1 MVLVEFHTRFKE
13 SYFGVEKTAEWIIS
27 LLKLWDEEHLSIW
40 RYVYR
45 EKPDFWFHLLADNLE
60 IKYPEVVKFLHSI
73 GVRPHFTCPG
83 HSSTNGLAERAIQ
96 TIDLKERTYRIK
108 QSLPEDF
115 WALSWQTANHLSNVV
130 IWQYHG
136 RYHVDPYTDYYGR
149 AWDYSLLQE
158 PLSKCFTTIRDRL
171 KTEEVQKS
179 VMGIFAGYGKDTNA
193 YSVYIPETNTITT
206 SGDVHFPREDSYGDL
221 LVDPEEHEVLDP
233 EGSTGGV
240 DGRAE
245 ADLERMAEADLER
258 RANAD
263 PLLSAN
269 FDATRGEPH
278 ILGVDTNGKI
288 TDFNLWFPCAAKCME
303 NF

>member
-1 MVLVEFHTRFKE
+1 
-13 SYFGVEKTAEWIIS
+13 
-27 LLKLWDEEHLSIW
+27 
-40 RYVYR
+40 
-45 EKPDFWFHLLADNLE
+45 
-60 IKYPEVVKFLHSI
+60 
-73 GVRPHFTCPG
+73 
-83 HSSTNGLAERAIQ
+83 
-96 TIDLKERTYRIK
+96 
-108 QSLPEDF
+108 
-115 WALSWQTANHLSNVV
+115 
-130 IWQYHG
+130 
-136 RYHVDPYTDYYGR
+136 
-149 AWDYSLLQE
+149 
-158 PLSKCFTTIRDRL
+158 
-171 KTEEVQKS
+171 
-179 VMGIFAGYGKDTNA
+179 MGIFAGYGKDTNA

-221 LVDPEEHEVLDP
+221 LVDPEEQEVLDL

-245 ADLERMAEADLER
+245 ADLERRAEADLER